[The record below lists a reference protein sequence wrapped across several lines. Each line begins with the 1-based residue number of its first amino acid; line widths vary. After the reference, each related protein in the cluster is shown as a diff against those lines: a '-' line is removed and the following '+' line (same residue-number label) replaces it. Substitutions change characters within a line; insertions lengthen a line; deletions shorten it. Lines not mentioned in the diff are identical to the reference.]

1 MNLTKLEPPN
11 LDLPNSRYGFHKIAF
26 KSVKMNYLSNTQS
39 LTTGVHW
46 SAGPT
51 CHRHRNRGADADRRG
66 NGGAHRRR
74 PSRRDQRHDEHHHG
88 IAHLENYLT
97 RPIVGAQD
105 DGGDHGG
112 KTARL
117 DGDTPKP
124 ATMTQSRATTSFY
137 LRRRFNS
144 TN

>member
-1 MNLTKLEPPN
+1 M
-11 LDLPNSRYGFHKIAF
+11 
-26 KSVKMNYLSNTQS
+26 
-39 LTTGVHW
+39 
-46 SAGPT
+46 
-51 CHRHRNRGADADRRG
+51 DRRG

-112 KTARL
+112 KTTRL
-117 DGDTPKP
+117 DGDTPEP